1 MGHTHLS
8 FVVEITFI
16 QTSKSFIMYK
26 LFVLAAV
33 LAAATAEGYYPAGY
47 AGIGGLYANGLAGL
61 PYGAYGA
68 YGYGGALAAP
78 AAYGYAGLAAP
89 AFAAAP
95 VVAAPLPAPRQYA
108 VPAPRVVAEAPIVEK
123 IVEPVEQWGYKIKY

>member
-8 FVVEITFI
+8 LVVEITFI

-89 AFAAAP
+89 A
-95 VVAAPLPAPRQYA
+95 L
-108 VPAPRVVAEAPIVEK
+108 RVVAEAPIVEK